1 MAKATQ
7 RTQGVK
13 AMTSGRSSG
22 GDIKKASVS
31 DSASPA
37 QQFDFGGPAALGQKK
52 APPDSGMPAKN
63 RS

>member
-7 RTQGVK
+7 RTQGIK
-13 AMTSGRSSG
+13 SMTSGRSSG

-52 APPDSGMPAKN
+52 TPPDSGLPTKN
-63 RS
+63 RP